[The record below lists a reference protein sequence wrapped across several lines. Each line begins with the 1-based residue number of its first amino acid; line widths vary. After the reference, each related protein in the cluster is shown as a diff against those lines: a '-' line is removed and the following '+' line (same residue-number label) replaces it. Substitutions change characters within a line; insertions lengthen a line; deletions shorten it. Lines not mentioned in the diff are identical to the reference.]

1 MKTTT
6 INLNEN
12 IYTVHYEFT
21 PSEDETRDTPGTQP
35 SVKIWK
41 IINENPK
48 SEKLTD
54 PQYFAIKDMCLDNEL

>member
-21 PSEDETRDTPGTQP
+21 PAEPSDNDYPGTQP
-35 SVKIWK
+35 VVKLFK
-41 IINENPK
+41 IE
-48 SEKLTD
+48 SELPLTD
-54 PQYFAIKDMCLDNEL
+54 VEFHVIKDMCLDNEL

>member
-21 PSEDETRDTPGTQP
+21 PAEDETRDYQGTQP
-35 SVKIWK
+35 SVKIFK
-41 IINENPK
+41 IENDTTT
-48 SEKLTD
+48 EELTD